1 MSTVKLRDEI
11 KKAIDQ
17 LPRERLESLADY
29 VAFLNRPSVSAR
41 IAAADAAFASGK
53 GKNWRKVRKDV

>member
-1 MSTVKLRDEI
+1 MTTVKLRSEI
-11 KKAIDQ
+11 KKAVDR

-29 VAFLNRPSVSAR
+29 VAFLNRPSVSER
-41 IAAADAAFASGK
+41 IAAADAAFVNGR